1 MVPLQTAKNSRVLSE
16 SGRHEPP
23 PFAED
28 VRLDTF
34 AL

>member
-23 PFAED
+23 FAED